1 MTLEKRMIDTPQSA
15 SIQLNRS
22 RIAHELQVCY
32 LFEQIGYTVGVDR
45 DNVATIS
52 WDAFVGDWWK

>member
-22 RIAHELQVCY
+22 RIAHELQVCG
-32 LFEQIGYTVGVDR
+32 LFDNIGYNVMVDR
-45 DNVATIS
+45 DDVSTLS